1 MHNTT
6 LDSSFVNRLKEI
18 LASRYGKSLQIRQLL
33 DLSEVS
39 FEKEV
44 FTRGRDLHIPIRVN
58 GAFLGT
64 AVVPSA
70 DDLNEEKKV
79 GVTQLVRMVLEPAMY
94 KWYLEQREANLT
106 ELTKAQVSFEN
117 VSVFGDDPLPTIDE
131 ILEDMPLKQNLSP
144 GMELISHMIHL
155 EGSLD
160 TTNKKVAL
168 HLHEMTQRWAFVPF
182 NDIKGQ
188 LHSSFDIAKMGAMYP
203 LVLSMLLGPRGAYL
217 GYFVV
222 LSTMTGFTYLN
233 INGLGPNLIEQYGI
247 PKLEKILNLVGFMV
261 FASVTAHF
269 YYHREKDVKANLV
282 QKNNDVENLLR
293 VLLHDIANTLSRMT
307 YDLVRHKEGDGEPLE
322 IDKIEKAM
330 EDINTLLF
338 QVRHL
343 KSIKDGKSVLP
354 MKGISLTMVL
364 HEVYEIIESQAQ
376 QKGIKIAMDM
386 AREKMWV
393 QGDRTIL
400 SNVILLNLLTNA
412 IKFSH
417 PGAHIDVRAYL
428 KDKNVVVEVQDYG
441 IGIPPDILRDIF
453 SLNVVTT
460 RPGTHGESGT
470 GYGMPLVKEYLQL
483 MGGQIEVS
491 SQEQEIATFK
501 RGTLV
506 TLLIPIARA

>member
-1 MHNTT
+1 M
-6 LDSSFVNRLKEI
+6 S
-18 LASRYGKSLQIRQLL
+18 
-33 DLSEVS
+33 
-39 FEKEV
+39 
-44 FTRGRDLHIPIRVN
+44 
-58 GAFLGT
+58 
-64 AVVPSA
+64 
-70 DDLNEEKKV
+70 
-79 GVTQLVRMVLEPAMY
+79 LEPSHSDEMRNR
-94 KWYLEQREANLT
+94 WSYLRVIYGLCGFNTFFYIFRFNFEYHVSTYNWILVPLWLLLMAFPAYFLVKFKSYRFIASWVCGFTMLLT
-106 ELTKAQVSFEN
+106 DVLIYLA
-117 VSVFGDDPLPTIDE
+117 GGLDA
-131 ILEDMPLKQNLSP
+131 P
-144 GMELISHMIHL
+144 GLL
-155 EGSLD
+155 WL
-160 TTNKKVAL
+160 
-168 HLHEMTQRWAFVPF
+168 
-182 NDIKGQ
+182 
-188 LHSSFDIAKMGAMYP
+188 AMYP